1 MIFVTLC
8 YITMAKN
15 KFTPEEDK
23 YLRDNYMSIP
33 AKTMSRILGR
43 SESGARQRMK
53 LLGLKV
59 PHEVTLKFQANS
71 RFKKGDTPPNKG
83 VKISEW
89 MKPEMIER
97 IKATQ
102 FKKGNVPPNTKY
114 DGAERICKDGY
125 IEIRISKGKYVHKHR
140 NEWEK
145 VYGNIPD
152 GLILVCKSNN
162 KLNSHP
168 NNWELITRVENM
180 NRNSGPMNLSD
191 TMVATYLSKTPG
203 RKTDIGLK
211 TELLENHPELI
222 KTKRTHLKL
231 NRKIKQYGTK

>member
-1 MIFVTLC
+1 MTKGF
-8 YITMAKN
+8 
-15 KFTPEEDK
+15 FTPKEDK
-23 YLRDNYMSIP
+23 YLRDNYLTIP
-33 AKTMSRILGR
+33 AKTMSKNLGR

-59 PHEVTLKFQANS
+59 PAEVTLKFQENS

-83 VKISEW
+83 VKMTEW
-89 MKPEMIER
+89 MAPEMIER

-102 FKKGNVPPNTKY
+102 FRKGNQPHNTKY

-140 NEWEK
+140 HEWEK
-145 VYGNIPD
+145 VNGPIPE
-152 GLILVCKSNN
+152 GLILVCRTEN

-168 NNWELITRVENM
+168 DNWELISRVENM

-203 RKTDIGLK
+203 RKTDTELK

-222 KTKRTHLKL
+222 NTKRTHYKL
-231 NRKIKQYGTK
+231 NRKIKEYGTK